1 MRLIDERE
9 GNGGVSVDNGS
20 EYYRRLLEG
29 DKEAL
34 APIIREYK
42 DGLMLYLYRFTNDIN
57 TAEELTEDT
66 FFRLYTKR
74 PRFSGKSSFKTWLY
88 SIGRHIAVD
97 YLRRHP
103 FSRISLDECHN
114 LKSSTDIEAAY
125 ENAERN
131 SELAKAMQS
140 LKAEYRQVL
149 HLVYI
154 EGFSMEETCSIMKKK
169 SKQLGNLLY
178 RAKKSL
184 RSKLGKEVFFNEE
197 L

>member
-1 MRLIDERE
+1 M
-9 GNGGVSVDNGS
+9 DNGS
-20 EYYRRLLEG
+20 EYYRRLVTG
-29 DKEAL
+29 DKDAL
-34 APIIREYK
+34 APIVREYK

-74 PRFSGKSSFKTWLY
+74 PVYSGKSSFKTWLY
-88 SIGRHIAVD
+88 SIGRNIAVD
-97 YLRRHP
+97 YLRKHP
-103 FSRISLDECHN
+103 FLRISLDECHN
-114 LKSSTDIEAAY
+114 IKSSTDIEAAY
-125 ENAERN
+125 ENAELS
-131 SELAKAMQS
+131 SELAKAMQT

-154 EGFSMEETCSIMKKK
+154 EEFSIEETCKIMKK
-169 SKQLGNLLY
+169 SNKQIGNLLY

-184 RSKLGKEVFFNEE
+184 RSKLGKEVIPDEK